1 MKNVLSKLRKTF
13 LGLYREEQLSN
24 YFYMLIKSYHKNK
37 KIKILDY
44 GSGFN
49 PDLIF
54 ILSRKL
60 KLEGLDIDITCAD
73 FYTQEEIVELSKKFS
88 TVTFININDLAKG
101 LSYDFSILSDVLHHV
116 GVNEKETEDILTF
129 LINASKYVI
138 LKDHFEYSLL
148 SRQLLRF
155 MDFIGNYKDGV
166 NIPKMYFSKEKYHK
180 ILNNLNIQKIEDVQG
195 IKLYGA
201 LFIPFNFSKYQ
212 FINLLGRN

>member
-13 LGLYREEQLSN
+13 LGLYREEQLSD
-24 YFYMLIKSYHKNK
+24 YFYMLIKSHHKNK

-129 LINASKYVI
+129 LIKVSKYVI
-138 LKDHFEYSLL
+138 LKDHFEYSIL
-148 SRQLLRF
+148 SRQILRF

-166 NIPKMYFSKEKYHK
+166 NIPKVYFSKEKYEKVLKNLDIKK
-180 ILNNLNIQKIEDVQG
+180 IDDIQG
-195 IKLYGA
+195 IKLYGNV
-201 LFIPFNFSKYQ
+201 FIPFNFSRYQ

>member
-1 MKNVLSKLRKTF
+1 
-13 LGLYREEQLSN
+13 
-24 YFYMLIKSYHKNK
+24 MLIKSHHKNK
-37 KIKILDY
+37 NIKILDY

-116 GVNEKETEDILTF
+116 GVNQKETEDILTF
-129 LINASKYVI
+129 LIKVSKYVI
-138 LKDHFEYSLL
+138 LKDHFEYSIL
-148 SRQLLRF
+148 SRQILRF

-201 LFIPFNFSKYQ
+201 IFIPFNFSKYQ

>member
-13 LGLYREEQLSN
+13 LGLYREEQLSD

-73 FYTQEEIVELSKKFS
+73 FYTQEEIIELSKKFS

-148 SRQLLRF
+148 SRQILRF
-155 MDFIGNYKDGV
+155 MDF
-166 NIPKMYFSKEKYHK
+166 NISTDIAIHGFYW
-180 ILNNLNIQKIEDVQG
+180 
-195 IKLYGA
+195 KL
-201 LFIPFNFSKYQ
+201 
-212 FINLLGRN
+212 